1 MTYKKITD
9 NIFIPATN
17 TPDPI
22 LLSDLEQEL
31 EDLRASILS
40 EPTDQH
46 LLDWARD
53 NHPYYVEQATKEAE
67 INQKEEFIN
76 YLKSL

>member
-40 EPTDQH
+40 EPTDSE
-46 LLDWARD
+46 LLDWARTF
-53 NHPYYVEQATKEAE
+53 HPYFTENGVKELMIQE
-67 INQKEEFIN
+67 KEELIN